1 MKGGTMFY
9 NDLQLMKSEAQ
20 RREGPEI
27 ERLIAQRDQ
36 FLRDHPHLMA
46 LQKEI
51 DSLLGTT
58 LDPVKRLE
66 ILFMIMTDRL
76 IELRSVFTEVV
87 RLARTAMIDEGQT
100 P

>member
-1 MKGGTMFY
+1 MFY
-9 NDLQLMKSEAQ
+9 NDQHLMKREAQ
-20 RREGPEI
+20 RSENPEI
-27 ERLIAQRDQ
+27 ERLIALRAQ
-36 FLRDHPHLMA
+36 FLSDHPNLMA
-46 LQKEI
+46 LQMEI

-87 RLARTAMIDEGQT
+87 RLARTAMIDEGQVS
-100 P
+100 